1 MCCHSSKPFVETI
14 FERSLQNNVYHDVK
28 DVVERSLHKPGVAR
42 YAGRMATSGV
52 SQVGRPR
59 QFELDDVL
67 SQTLQL
73 FWRKGYRNTTTR
85 DLEAEL
91 GITQSSLCHAFG
103 SKAGLLDA
111 ILDRYQSTV
120 DESLLQPLRHTP
132 DGRSALETFFR
143 DVGAWMAADGR
154 GCLMVN
160 LMADEAP
167 TNPLVA
173 ARTKAHRDRVRAAL
187 RVAVDRA
194 CPTAGTGVVEH
205 RTNLLLATTLGL
217 NIAARAGASPAELG
231 RIVTGIEAE
240 IRSWTIP

>member
-14 FERSLQNNVYHDVK
+14 FERSLQNKVYHDVK

-91 GITQSSLCHAFG
+91 GITQSSLYHAFG

-187 RVAVDRA
+187 RVAVDRT
-194 CPTAGTGVVEH
+194 CPTAGADVVEH

-217 NIAARAGASPAELG
+217 NIAARAGASPTELD
-231 RIVTGIEAE
+231 RIVAGVQAE
-240 IRSWTIP
+240 IRSWTTP

>member
-1 MCCHSSKPFVETI
+1 MALLDTI
-14 FERSLQNNVYHDVK
+14 EHMQ
-28 DVVERSLHKPGVAR
+28 
-42 YAGRMATSGV
+42 TSGV
-52 SQVGRPR
+52 SQAGRPR

-67 SQTLQL
+67 SQALDL

-85 DLEAEL
+85 DLEAKL
-91 GITQSSLCHAFG
+91 GITQSSLYHAFG

-111 ILDRYQSTV
+111 VLDRYQSTV
-120 DESLLQPLRHTP
+120 NESLLRPLRHNS

-143 DVGAWMAADGR
+143 DIGAWMAEDGR

-167 TNPLVA
+167 TNTAVA
-173 ARTKAHRDRVRAAL
+173 ARTKAHRVRVRAAL
-187 RVAVDRA
+187 RVAVDRT
-194 CPTAGTGVVEH
+194 CPTAGSDVVEH
-205 RTNLLLATTLGL
+205 RTSLLLATTLGL

-240 IRSWTIP
+240 IRSWTTR

>member
-1 MCCHSSKPFVETI
+1 MQI
-14 FERSLQNNVYHDVK
+14 
-28 DVVERSLHKPGVAR
+28 
-42 YAGRMATSGV
+42 SGV

-67 SQTLQL
+67 SKTLDL

-91 GITQSSLCHAFG
+91 GVTQSSLYHAFG

-111 ILDRYQSTV
+111 VLDRYRSTV
-120 DESLLQPLRHTP
+120 DESLLQPLRRTS
-132 DGRSALETFFR
+132 DGLRALETFFR
-143 DVGAWMAADGR
+143 DLGALMAVDGR

-167 TNPLVA
+167 TNPSVA

-187 RVAVDRA
+187 RVAVNRT
-194 CPTAGTGVVEH
+194 CPTAGTDVVKQ
-205 RTNLLLATTLGL
+205 RTDLLLATTLGL

-231 RIVTGIEAE
+231 RIVAGIEAE
-240 IRSWTIP
+240 IRSWATL